1 MKIKT
6 LKELTQKNNI
16 QYKQQNLTFD
26 YIDTKNEKDLEKA
39 EIFQIWSYNTII
51 GYFNKTTN
59 KIVFTSRKYSRT
71 TTKQT
76 NNIIFE
82 NGLEIQTTNKIFS
95 NWFTF
100 SDLQELK
107 TFLI

>member
-26 YIDTKNEKDLEKA
+26 YIETKNEKDLEQA

-51 GYFNKTTN
+51 GYYNKKTN
-59 KIVFTSRKYSRT
+59 KIIFTSRKYSRT

-82 NGLEIQTTNKIFS
+82 NNLQKQTTEKTFS
-95 NWFTF
+95 NWFTY